1 MPRLRFSIRKL
12 LLAVAVLGVLLALT
26 WHFAPHVL
34 WKWHRLGSNDVVPH
48 PHKPLVDVTPDEAIA
63 CCRLG
68 PVSVEL
74 PAAMCKSV
82 RVQRG
87 IGGVF
92 LCFDDAEHS
101 IALQLPHPAGTV
113 LTSQEAAAFPDKA
126 TLTFPRLHREIAE
139 ASSDDFSFGMS
150 NRELAWHAWL
160 IGRRSFLV
168 KDDSP
173 YEYLW
178 RPDLD
183 GVLVR
188 LSTNAWTF
196 QWDTT
201 DHEWE
206 GTTTY
211 NTSSPDDL
219 AWIRHA
225 CTTFSID
232 GGPTELE
239 GMGDATLHKLLQ
251 ITDVAGS

>member
-1 MPRLRFSIRKL
+1 MPRLRFSVRKL
-12 LLAVAVLGVLLALT
+12 LLAVALLGGLLALT
-26 WHFAPHVL
+26 LHFAPHVL
-34 WKWHRLGSNDVVPH
+34 WKWHRLDSNAVVPH
-48 PHKPLVDVTPDEAIA
+48 PHKSLVDVTPDEELA
-63 CCRLG
+63 CCRVG

-74 PAAMCKSV
+74 PASMCTNL

-92 LCFDDAEHS
+92 LCFDDAQRS

-126 TLTFPRLHREIAE
+126 ALTFPRLHREIAE

-150 NRELAWHAWL
+150 KRELAWHAWL
-160 IGRRSFLV
+160 ISRRSFLV

-188 LSTNAWTF
+188 LSTTNWTF
-196 QWDTT
+196 QWETI

-206 GTTTY
+206 GMTTY
-211 NTSSPDDL
+211 KSSSPDDVD
-219 AWIRHA
+219 WIRHA

-232 GGPTELE
+232 GDPTELQE
-239 GMGDATLHKLLQ
+239 VDDATLHKLLQ